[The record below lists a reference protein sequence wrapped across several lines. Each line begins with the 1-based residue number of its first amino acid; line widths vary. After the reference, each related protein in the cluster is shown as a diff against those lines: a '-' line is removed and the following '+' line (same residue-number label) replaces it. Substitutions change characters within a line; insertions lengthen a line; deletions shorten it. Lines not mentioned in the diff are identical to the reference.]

1 MLQLE
6 TNFNFY
12 HLILDKEDF
21 LMATISFEAIHNFRD
36 MGGLTTQDGRKVKH
50 GLLFRS
56 GHLANATA
64 EDLKTLHHL
73 QIKTIFDYRDEI
85 EIVHAPTPQLEQIKL
100 INVPAIKENSPI
112 KIGSLQ
118 TLFFERSKEQL
129 IEDFSEFYT
138 SMSFQN
144 PSFQQ
149 LMKVI
154 AETDGA
160 LLHHCTAGKDRTGVG
175 AALIYL
181 LLGVDEAQITK
192 EFLLT
197 NELNKQHI
205 PTWAK
210 AFIEEQGN
218 DERFYLLHGVYGQLI
233 EAVFKGIQQKYGT
246 YNAYF
251 FHEYGFDAKQIEAIR
266 TKYLEN

>member
-1 MLQLE
+1 M
-6 TNFNFY
+6 T
-12 HLILDKEDF
+12 
-21 LMATISFEAIHNFRD
+21 TISFEAIHNFRD
-36 MGGLTTQDGRKVKH
+36 MGGLTTRDGRKVKH

-56 GHLANATA
+56 GHLAHATE

-85 EIVHAPTPQLEQIKL
+85 EIVHAPTPHLEKIKR
-100 INVPAIKENSPI
+100 INVPAIKEDCPI

-129 IEDFSEFYT
+129 IDDFSSFYT

-144 PSFQQ
+144 PSYQQ
-149 LMKVI
+149 LMKEI
-154 AETDGA
+154 AEVDGA

-197 NELNKQHI
+197 NAQSKKHT

-210 AFIEEQGN
+210 AFIDEHGE
-218 DERFYLLHGVYGQLI
+218 DERFHLLNSVYPQLI
-233 EAVFKGIQQKYGT
+233 EAVFKAIQQKYGT
-246 YNAYF
+246 YEAYF
-251 FHEYGFDAKQIEAIR
+251 FHEYGFDAKQVEAIR
-266 TKYLEN
+266 VKYLEN

>member
-1 MLQLE
+1 M
-6 TNFNFY
+6 T
-12 HLILDKEDF
+12 
-21 LMATISFEAIHNFRD
+21 TISFEAIHNFRD
-36 MGGLTTQDGRKVKH
+36 MGGLTTQDSRKVKH

-64 EDLKTLHHL
+64 EDLKMLHHL

-100 INVPAIKENSPI
+100 INVPAIKEDCPI

-118 TLFFERSKEQL
+118 TLFFERSIEQL

-138 SMSFQN
+138 SMSFHN

-149 LMKVI
+149 LMRVL
-154 AETDGA
+154 AEGDGA

-181 LLGVDEAQITK
+181 LLGVDEAQITN

-197 NELNKQHI
+197 NDLNKQHT
-205 PTWAK
+205 PTWAT
-210 AFIEEQGN
+210 AFIEEHGE
-218 DERFYLLHGVYGQLI
+218 DGRLHLLHGVYAQLI
-233 EAVFKGIQQKYGT
+233 EAVFKAILEKYGT
-246 YNAYF
+246 YDAYF
-251 FHEYGFDAKQIEAIR
+251 FHEYGFDSKQVEAIR
-266 TKYLEN
+266 AKYLEN